1 MAAVT
6 TRMIHGRG
14 DALGGD
20 RSTKPKP
27 AIAMRAPG
35 MADGRG
41 HSARNHPANKAAN
54 NGVIRPKLVVNT
66 AGNLSDAT
74 PKANVGTAV
83 DTTPNRTR

>member
-1 MAAVT
+1 
-6 TRMIHGRG
+6 MIHERR
-14 DALGGD
+14 DDPGGD

-35 MADGRG
+35 IADGKG
-41 HSARNHPANKAAN
+41 HSLRNHPANKAAN

-83 DTTPNRTR
+83 DTTPNRTK

>member
-1 MAAVT
+1 MAGVT
-6 TRMIHGRG
+6 TRMIHERR
-14 DALGGD
+14 DALGGA

-35 MADGRG
+35 MADGKG
-41 HSARNHPANKAAN
+41 HSVRNHPANKAAN

-66 AGNLSDAT
+66 GGNLSDAT

-83 DTTPNRTR
+83 ATTPNRTR

>member
-6 TRMIHGRG
+6 TRMIHGRR

-35 MADGRG
+35 MADGKG
-41 HSARNHPANKAAN
+41 HSVRNHPANKAAN

-66 AGNLSDAT
+66 GGNLSDAT

>member
-6 TRMIHGRG
+6 APMFQGRW
-14 DALGGD
+14 DALGGE

-35 MADGRG
+35 MADGKG
-41 HSARNHPANKAAN
+41 HSARSHPANKAAN
-54 NGVIRPKLVVNT
+54 KGVIRPKLVVNT
-66 AGNLSDAT
+66 GGNLSDAM

-83 DTTPNRTR
+83 DTRPNKIR